1 LARDNGWLRGAGR
14 LASSRFLARTFIDL
28 SSALVVLSVRPAEDW
43 YRSAYDTIFQRLTLD
58 GEWREAMRK
67 LLRDRFCDR
76 LHDKVAMIDAYE
88 RHNDEV
94 RRTVP
99 PDRLVEWSPSD
110 GWGPICEGLGMAE
123 PDEPFPFT
131 NTTDEF
137 RTTLVLHQ
145 R

>member
-137 RTTLVLHQ
+137 RTTLGLHQ